1 MNVLIAEDDLTSRDI
16 LTALLEKNG
25 YNVTAVENGKEAL
38 RLMRQPVPPHIVILD
53 WLMPGIDGLEVC
65 RRIRAIKTE
74 IPTYIIMLTV
84 KGNKDDIITG
94 LDTGADDYLSKPYDP
109 EELRARI
116 DVGRRIVE
124 LEENQI
130 AQTRILSV
138 TQKNYET
145 FFNTIDDFLFVLDE
159 QGNIIHANK
168 TVIERLGYSMAELH
182 GKSVLMV
189 HPPERRDEAGRI
201 VGEMLTGK
209 AEFCPVPIL
218 TKSGTPIPVETRVSH
233 GMWDGKPVLFG
244 VTKDIS
250 RMQLSEEKF
259 SKLFHINP
267 SACGLSNLD
276 DHIYIEVNE
285 AFYSLFCYEKNEVIG
300 KTAAELGILTPES
313 ISSIMNKADSNGN
326 VTNVEVDL
334 KAKNGEIKHVLL
346 SSENIYVQ
354 DKRYRFTVVHDI
366 TERKIAE
373 DKIKSL
379 LSEKELL
386 LKEVHHR
393 IKNNMNTIKGLLF
406 LQADGTKDSA
416 IAAILHD
423 AENRVQIMM
432 ILYDKLYCSSDFRGM
447 QSRSYLGTLVDDI
460 IANFPNN
467 SIVKVDKKIEDFY
480 IKVNILL
487 PLGIIINEI
496 LTNMMKYAFT
506 GRGSGVINVSI
517 SLNGSYVTFILSDNG
532 NGIPDSVSFENS
544 TGFGLTLVNML
555 TQQIGGTIRIERG
568 IGTKFILEFD
578 LH

>member
-218 TKSGTPIPVETRVSH
+218 TKSGTQIPVETKVSP

-250 RMQLSEEKF
+250 RVQLSEEKF

-267 SACGLSNLD
+267 SACGLSDLD
-276 DHIYIEVNE
+276 DHTYIEVNE
-285 AFYSLFCYEKNEVIG
+285 IFYSLFGFEKNEVIG
-300 KTAAELGILTPES
+300 KTAVALGILTPES

-326 VTNVEVDL
+326 VTNVETDL

-568 IGTKFILEFD
+568 IGSKFILEFY